1 MSDKIIR
8 LAPAKINLMLH
19 VVGRL
24 VDGYHHL
31 QSLIAFGS
39 VGDEIAIEKA
49 DTSSLTIEGMF
60 AADIPLNADNSVV
73 EAARWL
79 KDRFP
84 GIEQA
89 HIHLTKK
96 LPIASGIGGGTS
108 DAAAT
113 IAALLK
119 CHEIVLST
127 EEEEALI
134 LASGELGADVPVC
147 LAHQFGWGPMLWID
161 SSGRET
167 LPIPVDVVLPGVLV
181 LVNPGVPI
189 HTQSIF
195 NKIHPPYTLPQD
207 FVSNLATHY
216 PGNLLAYL
224 KDQKNDLMPAAI
236 AIEPKIGKV
245 LQALQSAKG
254 CLLAR
259 MSGSGATCFAVFE
272 DEQSAQI
279 ALRQHM
285 PMAWGT
291 TCTLLGYA

>member
-1 MSDKIIR
+1 
-8 LAPAKINLMLH
+8 MLH

-31 QSLIAFGS
+31 QSLIAFAS
-39 VGDEIAIEKA
+39 IGDEITVEKA
-49 DTSSLTIEGMF
+49 ESSSLTIDGLF
-60 AADIPLNADNSVV
+60 APHVPLAAENSVV

-79 KDRFP
+79 KERFS

-96 LPIASGIGGGTS
+96 LPIASGIGGGSS

-119 CHEIVLST
+119 CHNISLST

-147 LAHQFGWGPMLWID
+147 LAHQFGWGPMMWID

-167 LPIPVDVVLPGVLV
+167 LPIPVDVSLPGVLV
-181 LVNPGVPI
+181 LVNPGVPVS
-189 HTQSIF
+189 TATIF

-207 FVSNLATHY
+207 FINGFATHY
-216 PGNLLAYL
+216 PGDLLAYL
-224 KDQKNDLMPAAI
+224 KVQKNDLMDVAI
-236 AIEPKIGKV
+236 AQEPKIGKV
-245 LQALQSAKG
+245 IQALQKSPG
-254 CLLAR
+254 CLLTR
-259 MSGSGATCFAVFE
+259 MSGSGGTCFAVFE
-272 DEQSAQI
+272 DEKSAKS
-279 ALRQHM
+279 ALLQKM
-285 PMAWGT
+285 PNAWGM
-291 TCTLLGYA
+291 TCSILGAQ